1 MLSAAGS
8 LQWYGDTLAPNLGF
22 DELIGEAAA
31 ISPGSDGLFFLP
43 YLTGERTPHPDP
55 LARGAWVG
63 LTVRHTRAHL
73 TRSVLEGV
81 AFGLNDCFALLR
93 ETDLSEIRQVRASGG
108 GAKSALWLQ
117 IMADVLGVELSRVNT
132 TEGAAFGAALLA
144 GVGAEIYQSVQE
156 ACDAVIQVTD
166 AITPGVAS
174 KDYRDHYPRYR
185 SLYPTLTAE
194 FHAIAQ
200 ST

>member
-1 MLSAAGS
+1 
-8 LQWYGDTLAPNLGF
+8 
-22 DELIGEAAA
+22 
-31 ISPGSDGLFFLP
+31 
-43 YLTGERTPHPDP
+43 
-55 LARGAWVG
+55 
-63 LTVRHTRAHL
+63 
-73 TRSVLEGV
+73 
-81 AFGLNDCFALLR
+81 LR

-174 KDYRDHYPRYR
+174 KAYRDHYPRYC